1 MDAENDEQAE
11 QCRDKEP
18 DPKEHDRLG
27 HDATL
32 VTLLDSRSGST
43 SPPCDLESVLSG
55 RAPDGAA
62 VVLPVRPSPFR
73 SSNSPLCLATLTP
86 SETLVQI
93 GLCLIQSHRRALS
106 KCQKCQLPRLP
117 RTRQSHA

>member
-1 MDAENDEQAE
+1 DAAEACGAIMDVENDEQAE
-11 QCRDKEP
+11 QCRDKES

-43 SPPCDLESVLSG
+43 SPPCDLESVLSC

-62 VVLPVRPSPFR
+62 VRCGHRHSVEAITLCAWRR
-73 SSNSPLCLATLTP
+73 SHQA
-86 SETLVQI
+86 
-93 GLCLIQSHRRALS
+93 
-106 KCQKCQLPRLP
+106 RLWS
-117 RTRQSHA
+117 RSACA